1 MDKIIEAIG
10 RERAYQRKKWGDKPH
25 DVGSFILIMQ
35 GELEEAARGWRKG
48 KGDTDALREILQV
61 IAVGVACL
69 EQHGVIERENTF
81 R

>member
-1 MDKIIEAIG
+1 MDKIVEAIKN
-10 RERAYQRKKWGDKPH
+10 ERAYQRDKYGDKPH

-35 GELEEAARGWRKG
+35 GELDEAAQGWRKG
-48 KGDTDALREILQV
+48 VGDEDALREILQV

-69 EQHGVIERENTF
+69 EQHGIVARS